1 MFPDNIPFLVGPATG
16 LIGVA
21 VGIWYGRASARDTLT
36 AARRLASAASTYFA
50 RADRSYHYVKA
61 IETPTQA
68 LDVSELRAAD
78 RSLADRMRDAA
89 YGAVERMAEAVSP
102 APAPRDWEPGEM
114 TSLFEKITAELDM
127 DPGAVFTQ
135 PDQPSPWEFDAPAP
149 APARPAAPPIAHAP
163 RQVQRAPRWETR
175 PAPKPSPHAPARAAL
190 RRSEAAPSLPGRL
203 RAWSGTL
210 LGPVPTLPDLKF
222 PRPFGVPAQRAL
234 PNDPRRLAML
244 DPDDTRRFR
253 TRTVAA

>member
-1 MFPDNIPFLVGPATG
+1 VFPDNIPFLVGPAMG
-16 LIGVA
+16 LAGVA

-50 RADRSYHYVKA
+50 RADRSYSYVKA

-78 RSLADRMRDAA
+78 RSLAERMREAA
-89 YGAVERMAEAVSP
+89 LGSVERMAEAVRP
-102 APAPRDWEPGEM
+102 TGAPREWEEGEM
-114 TSLFEKITAELDM
+114 TAIFARITAEMAAEQALTS
-127 DPGAVFTQ
+127 PGE
-135 PDQPSPWEFDAPAP
+135 PSPWEFDAPVP
-149 APARPAAPPIAHAP
+149 AAAPPIAHAP
-163 RQVQRAPRWETR
+163 RGLQEPPRWETR
-175 PAPKPSPHAPARAAL
+175 PAPKPSPQAPTRAAL

-203 RAWSGTL
+203 RAWGGTL
-210 LGPVPTLPDLKF
+210 LGPAPTLPELKF
-222 PRPFGVPAQRAL
+222 PRPFGMPAQRTL